1 MKMFA
6 ARIGM
11 MKRLPILLPVQRNM
25 PAKQEVSAMNAELV
39 MAKIARTCPDLIV
52 MANELRFRV
61 M

>member
-1 MKMFA
+1 MEMFA
-6 ARIGM
+6 ANIRT
-11 MKRLPILLPVQRNM
+11 MKHLLRLHVRRNM
-25 PAKQEVSAMNAELV
+25 PSKHEESAVNDELV